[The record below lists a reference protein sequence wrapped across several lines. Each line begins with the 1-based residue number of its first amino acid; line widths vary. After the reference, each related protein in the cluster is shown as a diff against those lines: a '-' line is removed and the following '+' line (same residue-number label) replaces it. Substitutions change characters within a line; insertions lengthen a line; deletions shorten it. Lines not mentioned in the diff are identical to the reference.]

1 MDGLGGDL
9 TMEQE
14 DLRQKAEDFFENVW
28 QRGDPWEF
36 ETSAFEKTKYA
47 RQLALLG
54 GHRYTRALELGCGA
68 GAFTRLLACHADQVV
83 ALDISPTAIARA
95 GKLEVSPAAVEF
107 RVANIMEYNL
117 CAEGPWDLIV
127 LSDTICYLGWLYS
140 FFEVGWLA
148 SQIFAAT
155 RDGGYLLLANT
166 LGAIDK
172 IDDILFLPW
181 LIRTYQALF
190 LNIGY
195 RLEAEE
201 ILHGTKHDAAV
212 DVLISLFAK
221 APATAEHGG

>member
-1 MDGLGGDL
+1 
-9 TMEQE
+9 MERE
-14 DLRQKAEDFFENVW
+14 DLRQKAETFFENVW

-36 ETSAFEKTKYA
+36 ETSEFEKTKYE

-54 GHRYTRALELGCGA
+54 GRRYTRVLELGCGA
-68 GAFTRLLACHADQVV
+68 GAFTRLLARHADQVV

-95 GKLEVSPAAVEF
+95 STQETGPATVDF
-107 RVANIMEYNL
+107 RVANIMDYDP
-117 CAEGPWDLIV
+117 CAEAPWDLVV

-140 FFEVGWLA
+140 FFEIGWLA

-166 LGAIDK
+166 LGAMDK
-172 IDDILFLPW
+172 IDDILYQPW

-195 RLEAEE
+195 RLEAQEVF
-201 ILHGTKHDAAV
+201 HGTKHTAI
-212 DVLISLFAK
+212 DVLLSLLAKTPAAK
-221 APATAEHGG
+221 A